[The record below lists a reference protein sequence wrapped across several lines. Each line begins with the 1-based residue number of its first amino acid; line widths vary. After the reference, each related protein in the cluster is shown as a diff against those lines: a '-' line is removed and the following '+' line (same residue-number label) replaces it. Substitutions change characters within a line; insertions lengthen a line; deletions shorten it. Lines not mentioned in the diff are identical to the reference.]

1 MNFQKIYDYF
11 FSNNYMTK
19 MPTFGEVLASN
30 IITLLLLLIILGL
43 YIAGKVLLMKKIYG
57 EKKMWQGAIP
67 VFGLM
72 KLYDAVELNKLFAVS
87 ILIPVLGLIP
97 YFIFCYKLPAA
108 LGEKQPAFPYLTIFF
123 SPIIMLML
131 ATDQKYE
138 YQYVRGKNVPFQGAF
153 ALNRAQTAAPEAP
166 VQPVSEVPTQSIP
179 EAPVQS
185 VVEMSVQSTPES
197 PAQATNEAFVQ
208 GIPEVPAQSAAEIPT
223 QSPSNVPIQTAS
235 ETPTQPVA
243 EILPPSAPEDPV
255 QSTQGTPI
263 ESQNPSIPENQVQS
277 SDLNNLQ

>member
-30 IITLLLLLIILGL
+30 LITLLLLLIILGL
-43 YIAGKVLLMKKIYG
+43 YIAGKILLMKKIYG

-67 VFGLM
+67 VLGLM
-72 KLYDAVELNKLFAVS
+72 NLYDAVELNKLFAIS

-108 LGEKQPAFPYLTIFF
+108 FGEKQPAFPFLTIFF

-153 ALNRAQTAAPEAP
+153 ALNNAQAPTEAPAQSTTEAPIQPVAETPIQPASEIPTQPVAENLPPSAPEAP
-166 VQPVSEVPTQSIP
+166 VQSIQG
-179 EAPVQS
+179 AP
-185 VVEMSVQSTPES
+185 
-197 PAQATNEAFVQ
+197 A
-208 GIPEVPAQSAAEIPT
+208 
-223 QSPSNVPIQTAS
+223 
-235 ETPTQPVA
+235 
-243 EILPPSAPEDPV
+243 
-255 QSTQGTPI
+255 
-263 ESQNPSIPENQVQS
+263 ESQNPSVSENQVQS

>member
-19 MPTFGEVLASN
+19 IPTFGEVLASN
-30 IITLLLLLIILGL
+30 IITLLILLIILGL

-67 VFGLM
+67 VLGLM
-72 KLYDAVELNKLFAVS
+72 KLYDAVELNKLFAIS

-108 LGEKQPAFPYLTIFF
+108 FGEKQPVFPYLTIFF

-153 ALNRAQTAAPEAP
+153 ALNNTQAPTGAPAQSTTEAPIQPVAETPIQPASEIPTHPVAENLPPSAPEAP
-166 VQPVSEVPTQSIP
+166 VQSIQG
-179 EAPVQS
+179 AP
-185 VVEMSVQSTPES
+185 
-197 PAQATNEAFVQ
+197 A
-208 GIPEVPAQSAAEIPT
+208 
-223 QSPSNVPIQTAS
+223 
-235 ETPTQPVA
+235 
-243 EILPPSAPEDPV
+243 
-255 QSTQGTPI
+255 
-263 ESQNPSIPENQVQS
+263 ESQNPSVSENQVQS

>member
-67 VFGLM
+67 VLGLM

-108 LGEKQPAFPYLTIFF
+108 FGKKQPAFPYLTIFF

-131 ATDQKYE
+131 ATNQKYE
-138 YQYVRGKNVPFQGAF
+138 YQYVRGKNIPFQGAF
-153 ALNRAQTAAPEAP
+153 ALNNAQASTGAPAQPVVETPVQSAPESPA
-166 VQPVSEVPTQSIP
+166 QPID

-185 VVEMSVQSTPES
+185 
-197 PAQATNEAFVQ
+197 
-208 GIPEVPAQSAAEIPT
+208 IPEVSVQPVVET
-223 QSPSNVPIQTAS
+223 Q
-235 ETPTQPVA
+235 TQPVLETPA
-243 EILPPSAPEDPV
+243 QPA
-255 QSTQGTPI
+255 QGTII
-263 ESQNPSIPENQVQS
+263 ESQSPVSENQVQS
-277 SDLNNLQ
+277 SGLNNLQ

>member
-30 IITLLLLLIILGL
+30 LITLLLLLIILGL

-57 EKKMWQGAIP
+57 EKKMWQGIIP
-67 VFGLM
+67 VLGLM
-72 KLYDAVELNKLFAVS
+72 KLYDAVELNKLFAIS

-108 LGEKQPAFPYLTIFF
+108 FGEKQPAFPYLTIFF

-153 ALNRAQTAAPEAP
+153 ALNNTQASTEAP
-166 VQPVSEVPTQSIP
+166 AQPIVETPAQSIP
-179 EAPVQS
+179 EAPVQPI
-185 VVEMSVQSTPES
+185 VES
-197 PAQATNEAFVQ
+197 PVQPTIEA
-208 GIPEVPAQSAAEIPT
+208 
-223 QSPSNVPIQTAS
+223 
-235 ETPTQPVA
+235 PTQPVA
-243 EILPPSAPEDPV
+243 ENLPPSTSEAQV

-263 ESQNPSIPENQVQS
+263 ESQNPSVSENQVQS

>member
-1 MNFQKIYDYF
+1 
-11 FSNNYMTK
+11 

-72 KLYDAVELNKLFAVS
+72 KLYDAVELNKLFAIS

-153 ALNRAQTAAPEAP
+153 ALNRAQMAPEAP
-166 VQPVSEVPTQSIP
+166 AQPASEVSAQSTPEAATQPITETPVQTAPEMPAQPVVETPAQSTP
-179 EAPVQS
+179 EPL
-185 VVEMSVQSTPES
+185 VQSTPE
-197 PAQATNEAFVQ
+197 ALV
-208 GIPEVPAQSAAEIPT
+208 QSA
-223 QSPSNVPIQTAS
+223 V
-235 ETPTQPVA
+235 ETPTQPAQETVN
-243 EILPPSAPEDPV
+243 
-255 QSTQGTPI
+255 
-263 ESQNPSIPENQVQS
+263 ESQNPSILENQVQS

>member
-30 IITLLLLLIILGL
+30 LITLLLLLIILGL

-57 EKKMWQGAIP
+57 EKKMWQGIIP
-67 VFGLM
+67 VLGLM

-108 LGEKQPAFPYLTIFF
+108 FGEKQPAFPYLTIFF

-138 YQYVRGKNVPFQGAF
+138 YQYVRGKNIPFQGAF
-153 ALNRAQTAAPEAP
+153 ALNNARTIAETAP
-166 VQPVSEVPTQSIP
+166 QP
-179 EAPVQS
+179 
-185 VVEMSVQSTPES
+185 TPEVVNQ
-197 PAQATNEAFVQ
+197 PT
-208 GIPEVPAQSAAEIPT
+208 PEVDT
-223 QSPSNVPIQTAS
+223 QPITEA
-235 ETPTQPVA
+235 PTQPVV
-243 EILPPSAPEDPV
+243 EIQTQPV
-255 QSTQGTPI
+255 QGTVI
-263 ESQNPSIPENQVQS
+263 ESQSPSTSENQVQS

>member
-30 IITLLLLLIILGL
+30 IITLLLLLIVLGL

-57 EKKMWQGAIP
+57 EKMMWQGAIP
-67 VFGLM
+67 VLGLM
-72 KLYDAVELNKLFAVS
+72 KLYDAVELNKLFAIS

-108 LGEKQPAFPYLTIFF
+108 FGEKQPAFPYLTIFF

-138 YQYVRGKNVPFQGAF
+138 YQYVRGKNIPFQGAF
-153 ALNRAQTAAPEAP
+153 ALNNTQAPTGAPAQPA
-166 VQPVSEVPTQSIP
+166 SEV
-179 EAPVQS
+179 
-185 VVEMSVQSTPES
+185 SVQSTPEV
-197 PAQATNEAFVQ
+197 ATQPITETPVQ
-208 GIPEVPAQSAAEIPT
+208 TAPETPVQPVVETPIQSAL
-223 QSPSNVPIQTAS
+223 
-235 ETPTQPVA
+235 ETPTQPAQETV
-243 EILPPSAPEDPV
+243 IKP
-255 QSTQGTPI
+255 
-263 ESQNPSIPENQVQS
+263 QNPSTSENQVQS

>member
-166 VQPVSEVPTQSIP
+166 AQPTTEAPIQPVIET
-179 EAPVQS
+179 
-185 VVEMSVQSTPES
+185 
-197 PAQATNEAFVQ
+197 
-208 GIPEVPAQSAAEIPT
+208 
-223 QSPSNVPIQTAS
+223 PIQPAS
-235 ETPTQPVA
+235 EIPTQPVA
-243 EILPPSAPEDPV
+243 ENLPPSAPETPV
-255 QSTQGTPI
+255 QSIQGAPA
-263 ESQNPSIPENQVQS
+263 ESQNPSVSENQVQS

>member
-19 MPTFGEVLASN
+19 MPSLGEVLASN
-30 IITLLLLLIILGL
+30 IITLLLLLIVLGL
-43 YIAGKVLLMKKIYG
+43 YIVGKVLLLKKIYG

-67 VFGLM
+67 VLGLM
-72 KLYDAVELNKLFAVS
+72 ELYDAVELNKLFAIS

-108 LGEKQPAFPYLTIFF
+108 FGEKQPAFPYLTIFF

-138 YQYVRGKNVPFQGAF
+138 YQYVRGKNIPFQGAF
-153 ALNRAQTAAPEAP
+153 ALNNTQAPTGAPAQPTTEAP
-166 VQPVSEVPTQSIP
+166 AQPTT

-185 VVEMSVQSTPES
+185 VVENPVQPTVEA
-197 PAQATNEAFVQ
+197 PAQPVSEVSSQ
-208 GIPEVPAQSAAEIPT
+208 SIPEAPA
-223 QSPSNVPIQTAS
+223 
-235 ETPTQPVA
+235 QPVA
-243 EILPPSAPEDPV
+243 ENLPPSAPEAPV

-263 ESQNPSIPENQVQS
+263 ESQNPSISENQVQS

>member
-30 IITLLLLLIILGL
+30 VITLFLLLIILGL

-67 VFGLM
+67 VLGLM
-72 KLYDAVELNKLFAVS
+72 KLYDAVELNKLFAIS

-108 LGEKQPAFPYLTIFF
+108 FGEKQPAFPYLTIFF

-138 YQYVRGKNVPFQGAF
+138 YQYVRGKNIPFQGSF
-153 ALNRAQTAAPEAP
+153 ALNNAQAPTGAP
-166 VQPVSEVPTQSIP
+166 AQPVSEVS
-179 EAPVQS
+179 A
-185 VVEMSVQSTPES
+185 QSTPEV
-197 PAQATNEAFVQ
+197 ATQPIAEA
-208 GIPEVPAQSAAEIPT
+208 
-223 QSPSNVPIQTAS
+223 
-235 ETPTQPVA
+235 PTQPVV
-243 EILPPSAPEDPV
+243 EIQTQPV
-255 QSTQGTPI
+255 QGTVI
-263 ESQNPSIPENQVQS
+263 ESQSPSTSENQVQS

>member
-1 MNFQKIYDYF
+1 MDFQKIYDYF

-30 IITLLLLLIILGL
+30 VITLLLLLIILGL

-57 EKKMWQGAIP
+57 EKKMWQGIIP
-67 VFGLM
+67 VLGLM
-72 KLYDAVELNKLFAVS
+72 KLYDAVELNKLFAIS

-108 LGEKQPAFPYLTIFF
+108 LGEKQPVFPYLTIFF

-138 YQYVRGKNVPFQGAF
+138 YQYVRGKNIPFQGAF
-153 ALNRAQTAAPEAP
+153 ALNNVQTTAE
-166 VQPVSEVPTQSIP
+166 TTL
-179 EAPVQS
+179 
-185 VVEMSVQSTPES
+185 QSTTEVVNQP
-197 PAQATNEAFVQ
+197 T
-208 GIPEVPAQSAAEIPT
+208 PEVDT
-223 QSPSNVPIQTAS
+223 QPITEA
-235 ETPTQPVA
+235 PTQPVV
-243 EILPPSAPEDPV
+243 EIQTQPV
-255 QSTQGTPI
+255 QGTVI
-263 ESQNPSIPENQVQS
+263 ESQSPSTSENQVQS

>member
-67 VFGLM
+67 VLGLM
-72 KLYDAVELNKLFAVS
+72 KLYDAVELNKLFAIS

-153 ALNRAQTAAPEAP
+153 ALNNTQAPTEALAQPIVETPA
-166 VQPVSEVPTQSIP
+166 QSIP
-179 EAPVQS
+179 EAPVQP
-185 VVEMSVQSTPES
+185 VVET
-197 PAQATNEAFVQ
+197 
-208 GIPEVPAQSAAEIPT
+208 
-223 QSPSNVPIQTAS
+223 PIQPAS
-235 ETPTQPVA
+235 EIPTQPVA

-255 QSTQGTPI
+255 QSTQGIPI
-263 ESQNPSIPENQVQS
+263 ESQNPSVSENQVQS

>member
-43 YIAGKVLLMKKIYG
+43 YIAGKILLMKKIYG

-67 VFGLM
+67 VLGLM
-72 KLYDAVELNKLFAVS
+72 KLYDAVELNKLFAIS

-108 LGEKQPAFPYLTIFF
+108 FGEKQPAFPFLTIFF

-153 ALNRAQTAAPEAP
+153 ALNNTQAPTGAPAQPTTEAP
-166 VQPVSEVPTQSIP
+166 AQPTT

-185 VVEMSVQSTPES
+185 VVENPVQPTVEA
-197 PAQATNEAFVQ
+197 PAQPVSEVSSQ
-208 GIPEVPAQSAAEIPT
+208 SIPEAPAQS
-223 QSPSNVPIQTAS
+223 
-235 ETPTQPVA
+235 VA
-243 EILPPSAPEDPV
+243 ENLPPSTSEALV
-255 QSTQGTPI
+255 QTTQGTPI
-263 ESQNPSIPENQVQS
+263 ESQNPSVSENQVQS

>member
-166 VQPVSEVPTQSIP
+166 AQPASEV
-179 EAPVQS
+179 
-185 VVEMSVQSTPES
+185 SVQSTPEV
-197 PAQATNEAFVQ
+197 ATQPITETPVQ
-208 GIPEVPAQSAAEIPT
+208 TAPETPVQPVVETPIQSAL
-223 QSPSNVPIQTAS
+223 
-235 ETPTQPVA
+235 ETPTQPAQETV
-243 EILPPSAPEDPV
+243 IKP
-255 QSTQGTPI
+255 
-263 ESQNPSIPENQVQS
+263 QNPSTSENQVQS

>member
-1 MNFQKIYDYF
+1 MNLQKIYDYF

-67 VFGLM
+67 VLGLM
-72 KLYDAVELNKLFAVS
+72 KLYDAVELNKLFAIS
-87 ILIPVLGLIP
+87 ILIPVIGLIP

-108 LGEKQPAFPYLTIFF
+108 FGEKQPAFPYLTIFF
-123 SPIIMLML
+123 SPIIMLVL

-153 ALNRAQTAAPEAP
+153 ALNNAQAPTGAPAQPVSQVSSQSTPEAATQPINEAP
-166 VQPVSEVPTQSIP
+166 VQNTSEM
-179 EAPVQS
+179 PVQP
-185 VVEMSVQSTPES
+185 VV
-197 PAQATNEAFVQ
+197 
-208 GIPEVPAQSAAEIPT
+208 
-223 QSPSNVPIQTAS
+223 
-235 ETPTQPVA
+235 ETPTQPSL
-243 EILPPSAPEDPV
+243 E
-255 QSTQGTPI
+255 TPTHPAQETVI
-263 ESQNPSIPENQVQS
+263 ESQNPSTSENQTQS

>member
-30 IITLLLLLIILGL
+30 IITLLLLLIVLGL

-57 EKKMWQGAIP
+57 EKMMWQGAIP
-67 VFGLM
+67 VLGLM
-72 KLYDAVELNKLFAVS
+72 KLYDAVELNKLFAIS

-108 LGEKQPAFPYLTIFF
+108 FGEKQPAFPYLTIFF

-138 YQYVRGKNVPFQGAF
+138 YQYVRGKNIPFQGAF
-153 ALNRAQTAAPEAP
+153 ALNNTQAP
-166 VQPVSEVPTQSIP
+166 TG
-179 EAPVQS
+179 
-185 VVEMSVQSTPES
+185 S
-197 PAQATNEAFVQ
+197 PAQPVVENSVQPTVEA
-208 GIPEVPAQSAAEIPT
+208 PA
-223 QSPSNVPIQTAS
+223 
-235 ETPTQPVA
+235 QPVA
-243 EILPPSAPEDPV
+243 ENLSSSAPEVPV

-263 ESQNPSIPENQVQS
+263 ESQNPSISENQVQS

>member
-19 MPTFGEVLASN
+19 IPTFGEVLASN
-30 IITLLLLLIILGL
+30 IITLLILLIILGL

-67 VFGLM
+67 VLGLM
-72 KLYDAVELNKLFAVS
+72 KLYDAVELNKLFAIS

-108 LGEKQPAFPYLTIFF
+108 FGEKQPVFPYLTIFF

-153 ALNRAQTAAPEAP
+153 ALNRAQTAATEAP
-166 VQPVSEVPTQSIP
+166 AQPVSEVPTQSIP

-185 VVEMSVQSTPES
+185 V
-197 PAQATNEAFVQ
+197 
-208 GIPEVPAQSAAEIPT
+208 AET
-223 QSPSNVPIQTAS
+223 PIQPAS
-235 ETPTQPVA
+235 EIPTQPVA
-243 EILPPSAPEDPV
+243 ENLPPSAPEAPV
-255 QSTQGTPI
+255 QSIQGAPA
-263 ESQNPSIPENQVQS
+263 ESQNPSVSENQVQS

>member
-11 FSNNYMTK
+11 LSNNYMTK

-30 IITLLLLLIILGL
+30 LITLLLLLIILGL

-67 VFGLM
+67 VLGLM
-72 KLYDAVELNKLFAVS
+72 KLYDAVELNKLFAIS

-108 LGEKQPAFPYLTIFF
+108 FGEKQPAFPYLTIFF

-131 ATDQKYE
+131 ATNQKYE

-179 EAPVQS
+179 EVPVQS
-185 VVEMSVQSTPES
+185 VVETPIQ
-197 PAQATNEAFVQ
+197 PASEA
-208 GIPEVPAQSAAEIPT
+208 PT
-223 QSPSNVPIQTAS
+223 QQVPS
-235 ETPTQPVA
+235 QPVA
-243 EILPPSAPEDPV
+243 ENLPPSTSEALV
-255 QSTQGTPI
+255 QSTQGTSI
-263 ESQNPSIPENQVQS
+263 EPQNPSISENQVQS
-277 SDLNNLQ
+277 SNLNNLQ

>member
-19 MPTFGEVLASN
+19 MPSLGEVLASN
-30 IITLLLLLIILGL
+30 IITLLLLLIVLGL
-43 YIAGKVLLMKKIYG
+43 YIVGKVLLMKKIYG

-67 VFGLM
+67 VLGLM
-72 KLYDAVELNKLFAVS
+72 KLYDAVELNKLFAIS

-108 LGEKQPAFPYLTIFF
+108 FGEKQPAFPYLTIFF

-153 ALNRAQTAAPEAP
+153 APNNTQVPTGAPAQPASEVSAQSITEPPVQTAPEMPA
-166 VQPVSEVPTQSIP
+166 QPVVETQTQSVL
-179 EAPVQS
+179 E
-185 VVEMSVQSTPES
+185 T
-197 PAQATNEAFVQ
+197 PAQ
-208 GIPEVPAQSAAEIPT
+208 PAQ
-223 QSPSNVPIQTAS
+223 
-235 ETPTQPVA
+235 
-243 EILPPSAPEDPV
+243 
-255 QSTQGTPI
+255 GTVI
-263 ESQNPSIPENQVQS
+263 ESQSPVSENQVQS

>member
-1 MNFQKIYDYF
+1 MNLQKIYDYF

-30 IITLLLLLIILGL
+30 VITLLLLLIVLGL
-43 YIAGKVLLMKKIYG
+43 YIAGKILLMKKIYG

-67 VFGLM
+67 VLGLM
-72 KLYDAVELNKLFAVS
+72 KLYDAVELNKLFAIS
-87 ILIPVLGLIP
+87 ILIPVIGLIP

-108 LGEKQPAFPYLTIFF
+108 FGEKQPAFPYLTIFF

-153 ALNRAQTAAPEAP
+153 ALNNVQTTAETAL
-166 VQPVSEVPTQSIP
+166 QPTAEVPTQ
-179 EAPVQS
+179 
-185 VVEMSVQSTPES
+185 
-197 PAQATNEAFVQ
+197 
-208 GIPEVPAQSAAEIPT
+208 
-223 QSPSNVPIQTAS
+223 
-235 ETPTQPVA
+235 
-243 EILPPSAPEDPV
+243 
-255 QSTQGTPI
+255 
-263 ESQNPSIPENQVQS
+263 QS

>member
-1 MNFQKIYDYF
+1 MNLQKIYDYF

-19 MPTFGEVLASN
+19 MPSFGEVLASN
-30 IITLLLLLIILGL
+30 VITLLLLLIILGF

-67 VFGLM
+67 VLGLM
-72 KLYDAVELNKLFAVS
+72 KLYDAVELNKLFAIS
-87 ILIPVLGLIP
+87 ILIPVIGLIP

-108 LGEKQPAFPYLTIFF
+108 FGEKQPAFPFLTIFF

-153 ALNRAQTAAPEAP
+153 ALNNAQAPTEAP
-166 VQPVSEVPTQSIP
+166 VQPASEV
-179 EAPVQS
+179 
-185 VVEMSVQSTPES
+185 SVQSTPEV
-197 PAQATNEAFVQ
+197 ATQPIAEA
-208 GIPEVPAQSAAEIPT
+208 
-223 QSPSNVPIQTAS
+223 
-235 ETPTQPVA
+235 PTQPVV
-243 EILPPSAPEDPV
+243 EIQTQPV
-255 QSTQGTPI
+255 QGTVI
-263 ESQNPSIPENQVQS
+263 ESQSPSTSENQVQS

>member
-19 MPTFGEVLASN
+19 MPSFGEVLASN
-30 IITLLLLLIILGL
+30 VITLLLLLIILGL
-43 YIAGKVLLMKKIYG
+43 YVAGKVLLMKKIYG

-67 VFGLM
+67 VLGLM
-72 KLYDAVELNKLFAVS
+72 KLYDAVELNKLFAIS
-87 ILIPVLGLIP
+87 ILIPVIGLIP

-108 LGEKQPAFPYLTIFF
+108 FGEKQPAFPYLTIFF

-153 ALNRAQTAAPEAP
+153 ALNNAQAPTEAP
-166 VQPVSEVPTQSIP
+166 VQPASEV
-179 EAPVQS
+179 
-185 VVEMSVQSTPES
+185 SVQSTPEV
-197 PAQATNEAFVQ
+197 ATQPIAEA
-208 GIPEVPAQSAAEIPT
+208 
-223 QSPSNVPIQTAS
+223 
-235 ETPTQPVA
+235 PTQPVV
-243 EILPPSAPEDPV
+243 EIQTQPV
-255 QSTQGTPI
+255 QGTVI
-263 ESQNPSIPENQVQS
+263 ESQSPSTSENQVQS

>member
-1 MNFQKIYDYF
+1 MNLQKIYDYF
-11 FSNNYMTK
+11 FSNNYMIK

-30 IITLLLLLIILGL
+30 VITLLLLLIILGL

-67 VFGLM
+67 VLGLM
-72 KLYDAVELNKLFAVS
+72 ELYDAVELNKLFAIS

-138 YQYVRGKNVPFQGAF
+138 YQYVRGKNIPFQGAF
-153 ALNRAQTAAPEAP
+153 ALNNAQAPTGAPAQPVSEVSAQSISEAP
-166 VQPVSEVPTQSIP
+166 VQPV
-179 EAPVQS
+179 
-185 VVEMSVQSTPES
+185 
-197 PAQATNEAFVQ
+197 
-208 GIPEVPAQSAAEIPT
+208 AE
-223 QSPSNVPIQTAS
+223 N
-235 ETPTQPVA
+235 
-243 EILPPSAPEDPV
+243 LPPSAPEVPV
-255 QSTQGTPI
+255 QSTQGIPI
-263 ESQNPSIPENQVQS
+263 ESQNPSISENQVQS

>member
-19 MPTFGEVLASN
+19 MPSLGEVLASN
-30 IITLLLLLIILGL
+30 IITLLVLLIVLGL

-57 EKKMWQGAIP
+57 EKKMWQGVIP
-67 VFGLM
+67 VLGLM
-72 KLYDAVELNKLFAVS
+72 KLYDAVELNKLFTIS

-108 LGEKQPAFPYLTIFF
+108 FGEKQPAFPYLTIFF

-153 ALNRAQTAAPEAP
+153 ALNNAQAPTEAP
-166 VQPVSEVPTQSIP
+166 VQPASEV
-179 EAPVQS
+179 
-185 VVEMSVQSTPES
+185 SVQSTPEV
-197 PAQATNEAFVQ
+197 ATQPIAEA
-208 GIPEVPAQSAAEIPT
+208 
-223 QSPSNVPIQTAS
+223 
-235 ETPTQPVA
+235 PTQPVV
-243 EILPPSAPEDPV
+243 EIQTQPV
-255 QSTQGTPI
+255 QGTVI
-263 ESQNPSIPENQVQS
+263 ESQSPSTSENQVQS

>member
-30 IITLLLLLIILGL
+30 LITLLLLLIILGL

-67 VFGLM
+67 VLGLM
-72 KLYDAVELNKLFAVS
+72 KLYDAVELNKLFAIS

-108 LGEKQPAFPYLTIFF
+108 FGEKQPAFPYLTIFF

-153 ALNRAQTAAPEAP
+153 ALNNTQASTEAP
-166 VQPVSEVPTQSIP
+166 AQPIVETPAQSIP
-179 EAPVQS
+179 EAPVQPI
-185 VVEMSVQSTPES
+185 VES
-197 PAQATNEAFVQ
+197 PVQPTIEA
-208 GIPEVPAQSAAEIPT
+208 
-223 QSPSNVPIQTAS
+223 
-235 ETPTQPVA
+235 PTQPVA
-243 EILPPSAPEDPV
+243 ENLPPSTSEAQV

-263 ESQNPSIPENQVQS
+263 ESQNPSVSENQVQS

>member
-30 IITLLLLLIILGL
+30 VITLLLLLIILGL

-67 VFGLM
+67 VLGLM
-72 KLYDAVELNKLFAVS
+72 KLYDAVELNKLFAIS

-108 LGEKQPAFPYLTIFF
+108 LGEKQPVFPYLTIFF

-138 YQYVRGKNVPFQGAF
+138 YQYVRGKNIPFQGAF
-153 ALNRAQTAAPEAP
+153 ALNNAQASTGAPAQPVVETPVQSAPESPA
-166 VQPVSEVPTQSIP
+166 QPID

-185 VVEMSVQSTPES
+185 
-197 PAQATNEAFVQ
+197 
-208 GIPEVPAQSAAEIPT
+208 IPEVSVQPVVET
-223 QSPSNVPIQTAS
+223 Q
-235 ETPTQPVA
+235 TQPVLETPA
-243 EILPPSAPEDPV
+243 QPA
-255 QSTQGTPI
+255 QGTII
-263 ESQNPSIPENQVQS
+263 ESQSPVSENQVQS
-277 SDLNNLQ
+277 SGLNNLQ

>member
-108 LGEKQPAFPYLTIFF
+108 FGKKQPVFPYLTIFF

-153 ALNRAQTAAPEAP
+153 APNNTQAPTGAP
-166 VQPVSEVPTQSIP
+166 AQPVSESPTQSIP
-179 EAPVQS
+179 EAPVQP
-185 VVEMSVQSTPES
+185 VVET
-197 PAQATNEAFVQ
+197 
-208 GIPEVPAQSAAEIPT
+208 
-223 QSPSNVPIQTAS
+223 PIQPAS
-235 ETPTQPVA
+235 EIPTQPVA
-243 EILPPSAPEDPV
+243 ENLPPSAPEAPV
-255 QSTQGTPI
+255 QSTQGAPI
-263 ESQNPSIPENQVQS
+263 EPQNPSIPENQVQS

>member
-72 KLYDAVELNKLFAVS
+72 KLYDAVEINKLFAIS

-153 ALNRAQTAAPEAP
+153 ALNNTQAPTEAPAQPVIETP
-166 VQPVSEVPTQSIP
+166 VQPAPESPAQPID

-185 VVEMSVQSTPES
+185 
-197 PAQATNEAFVQ
+197 
-208 GIPEVPAQSAAEIPT
+208 IPEVPAQSAAENPA
-223 QSPSNVPIQTAS
+223 QPAPNVSIQPAS
-235 ETPTQPVA
+235 EAPTQPVA
-243 EILPPSAPEDPV
+243 ENLPPSAPETPA

-263 ESQNPSIPENQVQS
+263 ESQNPFVPENQVQS

>member
-30 IITLLLLLIILGL
+30 VITLLLLLIILGL

-67 VFGLM
+67 VLGLM
-72 KLYDAVELNKLFAVS
+72 KLYDAVELNKLFAIT

-108 LGEKQPAFPYLTIFF
+108 FNEKQPAFPYLTIFF
-123 SPIIMLML
+123 SSIIMLML

-138 YQYVRGKNVPFQGAF
+138 YQYVRGKNIPFQGAF
-153 ALNRAQTAAPEAP
+153 ALNNTQTTTDTTPQATTEVATQPTPEAP
-166 VQPVSEVPTQSIP
+166 AQPIVENPVQSTVEAPTQS
-179 EAPVQS
+179 
-185 VVEMSVQSTPES
+185 
-197 PAQATNEAFVQ
+197 
-208 GIPEVPAQSAAEIPT
+208 
-223 QSPSNVPIQTAS
+223 AS
-235 ETPTQPVA
+235 EN
-243 EILPPSAPEDPV
+243 LPPSTSGTPV
-255 QSTQGTPI
+255 QSTQPAQETVI
-263 ESQNPSIPENQVQS
+263 ESQNPSVSENQVQS

>member
-19 MPTFGEVLASN
+19 MPSFGDVLASN
-30 IITLLLLLIILGL
+30 VITLLLLLIILGL

-67 VFGLM
+67 VLGLM
-72 KLYDAVELNKLFAVS
+72 KLYDAVELNKLFAIS

-153 ALNRAQTAAPEAP
+153 ALNNTQAPTGDPAQPVSESPTQSIPEAP
-166 VQPVSEVPTQSIP
+166 VQPIVESSVQPTVEAPTQPVSEVPTQSIP
-179 EAPVQS
+179 EVPVQP
-185 VVEMSVQSTPES
+185 VAETPIQ
-197 PAQATNEAFVQ
+197 PA
-208 GIPEVPAQSAAEIPT
+208 SEIPT
-223 QSPSNVPIQTAS
+223 QPV
-235 ETPTQPVA
+235 PTQPVA
-243 EILPPSAPEDPV
+243 ENLPPSAPEVPV
-255 QSTQGTPI
+255 QSTQGPPI
-263 ESQNPSIPENQVQS
+263 ESQNPFVPENQVQS

>member
-19 MPTFGEVLASN
+19 MPSLGEVLASN
-30 IITLLLLLIILGL
+30 IITLLLLLIVLGL
-43 YIAGKVLLMKKIYG
+43 YIVGKVLLMKKIYG

-67 VFGLM
+67 VLGLM
-72 KLYDAVELNKLFAVS
+72 KLYDAVELNKLFAIS

-108 LGEKQPAFPYLTIFF
+108 FGEKQPAFPYLTIFF
-123 SPIIMLML
+123 SPIIMLIL

-153 ALNRAQTAAPEAP
+153 ALNSAQTAPEAP
-166 VQPVSEVPTQSIP
+166 VQPASEVPTQSIP

-185 VVEMSVQSTPES
+185 AVET
-197 PAQATNEAFVQ
+197 
-208 GIPEVPAQSAAEIPT
+208 
-223 QSPSNVPIQTAS
+223 PIQPAS
-235 ETPTQPVA
+235 ETTTQQVPSQPVA
-243 EILPPSAPEDPV
+243 ENLPPSAPEAPV

-263 ESQNPSIPENQVQS
+263 ESQNPSISENQVQS
-277 SDLNNLQ
+277 SGLNNLQ

>member
-30 IITLLLLLIILGL
+30 VITLLLLLIILGL

-67 VFGLM
+67 VLGLM
-72 KLYDAVELNKLFAVS
+72 KLYDAVELNKLVAIS
-87 ILIPVLGLIP
+87 ILIPVLCLIP

-108 LGEKQPAFPYLTIFF
+108 LGEKQPAFPFLTIFF

-153 ALNRAQTAAPEAP
+153 ALNNVQTTAE
-166 VQPVSEVPTQSIP
+166 TTL
-179 EAPVQS
+179 
-185 VVEMSVQSTPES
+185 QSTTEVVNQP
-197 PAQATNEAFVQ
+197 T
-208 GIPEVPAQSAAEIPT
+208 PEVDT
-223 QSPSNVPIQTAS
+223 QPITEA
-235 ETPTQPVA
+235 PTQPVV
-243 EILPPSAPEDPV
+243 EIQTQPV
-255 QSTQGTPI
+255 QGTVI
-263 ESQNPSIPENQVQS
+263 ESQSPSTSENQVQS